1 MTEFN
6 EYNLPADFDDLSKH
20 APLLEKIRAKGDGFV
35 VPVDYFAE
43 AEQLSV
49 AGCQLSAISGRQSA
63 AGFVVPENYF
73 DELAERIIAVASLS
87 SLGDRG
93 QPTADC
99 FSVPEGYFEKL
110 TDEILAVAKLSDLKT
125 GESFEVPDSYFNE
138 LDETINTK
146 LALDNLKQDEGFGVP
161 ENYFENFSDKIL
173 SQVAM
178 DELAKGSDADVPPG
192 YFDTLADRI
201 SARIAEEEGAETG
214 KAAERGRII
223 VFAEVLK
230 RYARPISMAASVAL
244 IVSVAVWFFNR
255 EEQKVEI
262 AGNKPVKENTRP
274 VVPAPQKDSVQIII
288 QPKEAIAAQPEIKKP
303 KPVNPGQQPVVKEID
318 SKDIL
323 AQVDQ
328 LDESMVA
335 DYFSEVNMEVDLPQQ
350 EESLN
355 TEMLNYLLDNN
366 MEPSDINK

>member
-1 MTEFN
+1 MTIDQN
-6 EYNLPADFDDLSKH
+6 NLPADFDDLSKH
-20 APLLEKIRAKGDGFV
+20 APLLEKLRAKGDGFV
-35 VPVDYFAE
+35 VPVDYFVE
-43 AEQLSV
+43 AGEISIISGRLSSV
-49 AGCQLSAISGRQSA
+49 SGRQSA
-63 AGFVVPENYF
+63 AGFLVPENYF
-73 DELAERIIAVASLS
+73 EELAERIIAIASLS
-87 SLGDRG
+87 SIGDRR

-125 GESFEVPDSYFNE
+125 GESFEIPGSYFNE

-173 SQVAM
+173 SHVAM
-178 DELAKGSDADVPPG
+178 DELAKGPDADVPPG

-201 SARIAEEEGAETG
+201 SARIAEEEGVETRNT
-214 KAAERGRII
+214 AERGRMI

-230 RYARPISMAASVAL
+230 RYARPISVAASVAL

-255 EEQKVEI
+255 DEKKMEV
-262 AGNKPVKENTRP
+262 ADNKPANEKIQPP
-274 VVPAPQKDSVQIII
+274 VPLPQKDSVHVII
-288 QPKEAIAAQPEIKKP
+288 QPKEEIAAQPKIKKS
-303 KPVNPGQQPVVKEID
+303 KPVNPEQQPVVKEID

-328 LDESMVA
+328 LDESMIA
-335 DYFSEVNMEVDLPQQ
+335 DYFSEINLTADLPQQ

-366 MEPSDINK
+366 MDPSDINK